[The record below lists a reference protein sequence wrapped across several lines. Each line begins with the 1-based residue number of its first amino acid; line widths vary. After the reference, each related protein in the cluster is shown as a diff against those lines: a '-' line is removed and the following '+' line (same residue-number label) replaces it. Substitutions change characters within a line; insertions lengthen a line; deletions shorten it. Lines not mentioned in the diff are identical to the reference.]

1 MSFATFGEQRDE
13 NGNQL
18 NCHFVSETISFSHF
32 MVYFMGKELNMREF
46 DYRKLEDQSWN
57 NDILLKIGHLHEA
70 KIKQKLYLAQTP
82 SELKRLIDTAK
93 IQSTQASNAIEGIRT
108 TDFRLKQLLNEKI
121 TPKNRDEKEIAGYRD
136 ALTMIE
142 ESFEDIP
149 LTPNHILQLHNLLYS
164 YATHVSYGGKYKNV
178 QNYISAT
185 DEKGNSFT
193 LFTPLSPFETPLAV
207 QKICDE
213 YNKAIV
219 RRCLDPLLLIPIFIH
234 DFLCIHPFNDGNGRI
249 SRLLTNLLLY
259 KSGYLVGKYISLENK
274 ISQTKDLYYDALLA
288 SQKGWK
294 DGEDDPT
301 PFTAYLLSIIE
312 MAYQD
317 LEERTKLISKKLSSY
332 ELVNKAIKHKVGRI
346 TKADVCNLCP
356 NLSVSAIEKAIAK
369 MVREGLLE
377 KHGKGKSTYYTVKS
391 FR

>member
-1 MSFATFGEQRDE
+1 
-13 NGNQL
+13 
-18 NCHFVSETISFSHF
+18 
-32 MVYFMGKELNMREF
+32 MREF
-46 DYRKLEDQSWN
+46 DYRKLEYQSWN

-121 TPKNRDEKEIAGYRD
+121 SPKNRDEKEIAGYRD

-149 LTPNHILQLHNLLYS
+149 LTPNHILQLHNVLYS

-274 ISQTKDLYYDALLA
+274 ISQTKDLYYGALLA
-288 SQKGWK
+288 SQKGWQ
-294 DGEDDPT
+294 DGEDDPI

-332 ELVNKAIKHKVGRI
+332 ELVSEAIKHKVGRI
-346 TKADVCNLCP
+346 AKADVCNLCP
-356 NLSVSAIEKAIAK
+356 SLSVSAIEKAIAK